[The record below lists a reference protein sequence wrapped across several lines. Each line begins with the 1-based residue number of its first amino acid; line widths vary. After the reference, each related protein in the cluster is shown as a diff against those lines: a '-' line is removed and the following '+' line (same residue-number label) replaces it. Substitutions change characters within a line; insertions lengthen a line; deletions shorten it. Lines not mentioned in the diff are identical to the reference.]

1 MTGLKGVEA
10 HIRAGRFTQALHS
23 LTELTARTEDS
34 IEVDALRAHLLE
46 RTGNYGQSRA
56 LCERLL
62 GRSSLSNVHKSICE
76 TTLGIIKHDTAD
88 SEGGIVHFQRAVLLA
103 QRAKDLQQTCWSQL
117 RLMLS
122 VADRSGPDGAVPI
135 LAQIRA
141 NAVKLGDP
149 QISAA
154 LHIFVGEMEAKRGLV
169 QTAQRHATLGQQ
181 LLGDAA
187 NLWLETRAEITLVA
201 VAIMR
206 SDLHEGLRHGQRALQ
221 LAEQCGS
228 ATLRRAC
235 LGNLGNLYYLI
246 GRFKEAIEHLEAA
259 HAVLPGAGEMS
270 SGMLESLARVSL
282 RQDRL
287 GDAAGYLERIDESIA
302 SPSDWLLY
310 ANRHSE
316 LTRAELLDRQGSLST
331 ALAAAERA
339 LDLATRAG
347 DHLLLTLALL
357 MKANLLRRSG
367 RHSAAATILAE
378 IEDGLP
384 NYPPDVHAQF
394 QRVFACALAAAGD
407 ERSGR
412 LHFERARRIY
422 EGLRHA
428 PGLLDLDRAW
438 NEVASGQVLASPQS
452 GRASAGT
459 DDGARGA
466 ANLLQ
471 NIAALMMHA
480 GRPELLATGLVSILA
495 DSGSIVGATALSRAN
510 DGTVEILAACGE
522 PRPSAGVDLSPERS
536 ISVGSAVNRTVE
548 VRLRPRADI
557 ESAATLNAVT
567 ILVGVVRDLERAH
580 AEREER
586 ETLWPVEEIPT
597 EGEQAVVTGRMR
609 ELMSFVRRVAGTTVG
624 VLITGESGTGKEILA
639 RAIHR
644 YSARAERPFVPFNCT
659 AIPREMLESQLFGH
673 RRGAFTGADRD
684 NAGLIR
690 SAKDGTLFLDEIG
703 ELGLDLQPKLLRFLE
718 SGEICPLGEPNPFIV
733 DVRIIA
739 ATNSNLEQL
748 VQDGRFREDLFYRL
762 NVIRL
767 AIPPLRER
775 RDEVPPLVHH
785 FVARAAAEFSKGRI
799 RVTEETME
807 HLLLYPWPGN
817 IRQLNNELRRMVA
830 LAEVDAVLTPSSLSL
845 QVLRA
850 TPKAAPRSTAG
861 QDIAVP
867 LHDKLMPTLSRVER
881 EMIRVALGAN
891 HGRLEAAAKALGIS
905 RKGLYLKRQRLGL

>member
-1 MTGLKGVEA
+1 
-10 HIRAGRFTQALHS
+10 
-23 LTELTARTEDS
+23 
-34 IEVDALRAHLLE
+34 
-46 RTGNYGQSRA
+46 
-56 LCERLL
+56 
-62 GRSSLSNVHKSICE
+62 
-76 TTLGIIKHDTAD
+76 
-88 SEGGIVHFQRAVLLA
+88 
-103 QRAKDLQQTCWSQL
+103 
-117 RLMLS
+117 
-122 VADRSGPDGAVPI
+122 
-135 LAQIRA
+135 
-141 NAVKLGDP
+141 
-149 QISAA
+149 
-154 LHIFVGEMEAKRGLV
+154 
-169 QTAQRHATLGQQ
+169 
-181 LLGDAA
+181 
-187 NLWLETRAEITLVA
+187 
-201 VAIMR
+201 
-206 SDLHEGLRHGQRALQ
+206 
-221 LAEQCGS
+221 
-228 ATLRRAC
+228 
-235 LGNLGNLYYLI
+235 
-246 GRFKEAIEHLEAA
+246 
-259 HAVLPGAGEMS
+259 
-270 SGMLESLARVSL
+270 
-282 RQDRL
+282 
-287 GDAAGYLERIDESIA
+287 
-302 SPSDWLLY
+302 
-310 ANRHSE
+310 
-316 LTRAELLDRQGSLST
+316 
-331 ALAAAERA
+331 
-339 LDLATRAG
+339 
-347 DHLLLTLALL
+347 
-357 MKANLLRRSG
+357 
-367 RHSAAATILAE
+367 
-378 IEDGLP
+378 
-384 NYPPDVHAQF
+384 
-394 QRVFACALAAAGD
+394 
-407 ERSGR
+407 
-412 LHFERARRIY
+412 
-422 EGLRHA
+422 
-428 PGLLDLDRAW
+428 
-438 NEVASGQVLASPQS
+438 
-452 GRASAGT
+452 
-459 DDGARGA
+459 
-466 ANLLQ
+466 
-471 NIAALMMHA
+471 MMHA
-480 GRPELLATGLVSILA
+480 GRPDLLATGLVSILA
-495 DSGSIVGATALSRAN
+495 DSGSIVGATAVSRAN

-522 PRPSAGVDLSPERS
+522 PRPSAGADLSPERS